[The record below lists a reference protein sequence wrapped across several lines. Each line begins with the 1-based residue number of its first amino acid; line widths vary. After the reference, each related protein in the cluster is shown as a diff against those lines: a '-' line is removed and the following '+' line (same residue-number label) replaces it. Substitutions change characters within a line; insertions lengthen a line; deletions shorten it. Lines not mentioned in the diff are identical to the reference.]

1 MSARRPRKRGSTF
14 SSSEYITVHLVDL
27 DGIWSL
33 LTCCFSRTNLMSR
46 IEDLTHLNCPISRK
60 QIILQTI
67 NVHKLCFFEN
77 KDRLKSVYYD
87 NS

>member
-67 NVHKLCFFEN
+67 NVHKLSFFEN